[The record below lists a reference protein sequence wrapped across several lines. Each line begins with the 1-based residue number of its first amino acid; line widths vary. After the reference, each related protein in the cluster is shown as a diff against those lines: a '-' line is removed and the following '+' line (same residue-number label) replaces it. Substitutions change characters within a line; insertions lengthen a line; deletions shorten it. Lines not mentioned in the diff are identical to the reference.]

1 MYNGVQSPT
10 YNYQRGAIK
19 SLVQKAL
26 MTSDTNVGAGLIP
39 QHLEKLIS
47 NTIVRLVP
55 ELAIID
61 PQYDSQKYHEF
72 NRLNALPGGFG
83 GIGESGTTPTGR
95 SSYVRTGRNLKVTR
109 RKGAVTNFLQDASKN
124 YIDAL
129 SVEMENHVQAH
140 AYDLAIQLLNGN
152 DQADPYTFP
161 GWDYFITTN
170 RSAGTKGGTVPTDL
184 SLLDDMIDA
193 NIRRQGANHRRG
205 FLMSPELLSKYSRL
219 LTNVRLNQNSTG
231 NGLTTVDIGGGWRM
245 QAYRDIPIITTTQTR
260 NDTAMGTIT
269 PTTATTGGTIV
280 AGTYYFYVS
289 YVDINGESVA
299 AAEVSQVAGGG
310 NTSTITLTWA
320 DVPSAVFYRIYCATS
335 TGAGKLVS
343 ILPANQYDATGTPIA
358 RTTTVTFSSPVT
370 SVNPTVSAPSGLVST
385 LPASYAPVT
394 TAMGNDLPVVQT
406 NGITPEKIYFID
418 LDKIQ
423 GLGKFAYTNSAGS
436 RFGGLVTMEPLA
448 KTDDNNPFMIKTYG
462 TLIDSWEATS
472 YMAAN
477 IRRA

>member
-1 MYNGVQSPT
+1 MNNGVQSPT

-19 SLVQKAL
+19 SLVQKAML
-26 MTSDTNVGAGLIP
+26 TSDANVGNGLIP

-55 ELAIID
+55 EIAIID
-61 PQYDSQKYHEF
+61 PQFDSQKYHEF
-72 NRLNALPGGFG
+72 NRLTALPGGQG
-83 GIGESGTTPTGR
+83 AIGESGVTPTNR
-95 SSYVRTGRNLKVTR
+95 STYIRTGRNLKVTR

-129 SVEMENHVQAH
+129 SIEMENHVQAH
-140 AYDLAIQLLNGN
+140 AYDMAVQLLNGN

-161 GWDYFITTN
+161 GWDYFIATN
-170 RSAGTKGGTVPTDL
+170 RKPGTRGGTVPTDL

-193 NIRRQGANHRRG
+193 NIRRQGANHRRV
-205 FLMSPELLSKYSRL
+205 FMMSPELLSKYSRL
-219 LTNVRLNQNSTG
+219 LTNVRLNQGLSQGGLST
-231 NGLTTVDIGGGWRM
+231 VEIPGGWRL
-245 QAYRDIPIITTTQTR
+245 QAYRDIPIVTTTQTR
-260 NDTAMGTIT
+260 NDTQMGTIT
-269 PTTATTGGTIV
+269 PSTATSGGTV
-280 AGTYYFYVS
+280 AAATYYVQVAYI
-289 YVDINGESVA
+289 DINGESVA
-299 AAEVSQVAGGG
+299 SAEVSQVTTGA
-310 NTSTITLTWA
+310 TSTLTLAWA
-320 DVPSAVFYRIYCATS
+320 DVASAWYYRIYISTS
-335 TGAGKLVS
+335 TGTETLIAV
-343 ILPANQYDATGTPIA
+343 LPANQYDTTGTPTA
-358 RTTTVTFSSPVT
+358 RTTTVTFSSPLT
-370 SVNPTVSAPSGLVST
+370 AVNPTVSAPSGLVST

-394 TAMGNDLPVVQT
+394 TAMASDLPVVQQG
-406 NGITPEKIYFID
+406 GITPEKIYFID

-423 GLGKFAYTNSAGS
+423 GLGKFAYTNSAGA